1 MYNTNSYDFI
11 EVIQYLLNQFSGIL
25 TSDEKVMTFVL
36 RNDEDRESKDAECG
50 TAVWILNRI
59 I

>member
-1 MYNTNSYDFI
+1 MYNTNSNDFI
-11 EVIQYLLNQFSGIL
+11 EVIQYLLNQSSGIL

-36 RNDEDRESKDAECG
+36 RTDEDRESKDAECG